1 MKFWIAVF
9 VLVCGALFMLYWFNP
24 VHVYH
29 REIGQLHSAVANND
43 DGQIDVILERTVCT
57 GEWIKLERA
66 VKSYV
71 RNRFDSLDTM
81 TAIYEDEKI
90 GGALN
95 PELLKD
101 EEMDFEA
108 AIKYQEKAREY
119 LLAAKAEYQKIETID
134 DAVESLGSELNDQML
149 EIFVTD
155 ISGDFSDETMTQHIY
170 ATFDML
176 DVAIGAN
183 IDALKLLSANRN
195 AWSVSDEGV
204 LTFQDGSVEQQY
216 NAILERFEVED

>member
-9 VLVCGALFMLYWFNP
+9 VLVCGAFFMLYWFNP
-24 VHVYH
+24 VNVYH

-43 DGQIDVILERTVCT
+43 DEQIDTILERTVCT

-81 TAIYEDEKI
+81 TAIYEDENI

-108 AIKYQEKAREY
+108 AIKYQEEAREY

-134 DAVESLGSELNDQML
+134 DAVKSLGSELNDQML
-149 EIFVTD
+149 DIFVYD
-155 ISGDFSDETMTQHIY
+155 ISGDFSDETMTQNVY
-170 ATFDML
+170 TTFDML

-195 AWSVSDEGV
+195 AWSVSDEGA

-216 NAILERFEVED
+216 EAILARFEEED